1 MEQNQTTSPF
11 FSVRDVH
18 NKRVY
23 DALGN
28 DCGHVSSILFDS
40 EDAQLLFAIIKFEE
54 DVESKG
60 STAIPWNSLSLN
72 PNTGKVDLKIN
83 RNILLGAPRIDNS
96 DFKLSNRNTYYNL
109 LKYYGYSS
117 NIQSPDSPINQDTR
131 GNYHQQFEGEEFTRN
146 PKDDRNKNS
155 LGDEMDFEKI
165 KGRKIE

>member
-11 FSVRDVH
+11 FSAGDMH

-40 EDAQLLFAIIKFEE
+40 DDAQLLFAIIKFEE

-60 STAIPWNSLSLN
+60 STAIPWNSLNVN

-83 RNILLGAPRIDNS
+83 KDILFGAPRIDQA
-96 DFKLSNRNTYYNL
+96 DFKLSSRNAYYNL
-109 LKYYGYSS
+109 LKYYGFSVKK
-117 NIQSPDSPINQDTR
+117 QDADSPINQDTR
-131 GNYHQQFEGEEFTRN
+131 GNYHQQFEGEEFARN
-146 PKDDRNKNS
+146 PIDDKFRNNM
-155 LGDEMDFEKI
+155 GDELDFDKI
-165 KGRKIE
+165 KGKKIE